1 MQGIVSISDGR
12 TKNSTGDREVVQKFT
27 RAKSHYHPWQE
38 GQGGDILQMEAVC
51 GSLRNSHCLTHW
63 QGGGKYLASPVLH
76 PLVQYLALDESN

>member
-38 GQGGDILQMEAVC
+38 GQGGDILQMEAFC

>member
-38 GQGGDILQMEAVC
+38 GQGGDILQMEAV
-51 GSLRNSHCLTHW
+51 W
-63 QGGGKYLASPVLH
+63 EPEK
-76 PLVQYLALDESN
+76 